1 MPWVSAKKFIC
12 PPWWALPGL
21 LWCAL
26 SYHLLLEYEILG
38 FNRQSLSSWD
48 VTPFQRHYIAM
59 YCGIS
64 EMFWGTSDD
73 CLELIVDGQEDSSSL
88 CLTSFL
94 VHFRMR
100 GSSRIAFF
108 LKCPQKLQA
117 VGCLPMTHAK
127 AGYNRVC
134 WLCHTVWCD
143 VVTAWQQDEM
153 QDPVSKSLLSKLSL
167 LLTIPQC
174 KKLFTQMSHA
184 LLLVCPSLKIS
195 SLGAE
200 EKSKRDYDN
209 VVLLLVPPL
218 LHPLWRIEVN

>member
-1 MPWVSAKKFIC
+1 MPWVSSKKFIC
-12 PPWWALPGL
+12 HPWWALPGL
-21 LWCAL
+21 LWCSL
-26 SYHLLLEYEILG
+26 SYCLLLEDEIVG
-38 FNRQSLSSWD
+38 FNRQPLSSWG

-94 VHFRMR
+94 VQFRMR
-100 GSSRIAFF
+100 GSRTTFF
-108 LKCPQKLQA
+108 LKHPYKHQA
-117 VGCLPMTHAK
+117 AGCFPMTHAK
-127 AGYNRVC
+127 AGCNRVC
-134 WLCHTVWCD
+134 WLCHTVWCG
-143 VVTAWQQDEM
+143 VVTTWQQDEM
-153 QDPVSKSLLSKLSL
+153 QDPVSKSLFSKLSL

-184 LLLVCPSLKIS
+184 LLLLCPSVKIV

-200 EKSKRDYDN
+200 EKSKRDYDY
-209 VVLLLVPPL
+209 VVLLLLPPL
-218 LHPLWRIEVN
+218 LYPLWRTEVY